1 LWGEVTTVGNK
12 LFWCEG
18 NATVAV
24 PVNVSGNVDQLFL
37 LVTKPQEKAV
47 LEAVP
52 LDLTIKVKTLFC
64 LHTPEVKRLC
74 DIGNRTRDK
83 SPWEKL
89 LQKFNLKFVP

>member
-1 LWGEVTTVGNK
+1 LWGEVTKIGNK

-37 LVTKPQEKAV
+37 LVTKPQEMAV

-74 DIGNRTRDK
+74 DIGNRTTGK
-83 SPWEKL
+83 SHWEKL
-89 LQKFNLKFVP
+89 LEKFNLRPSP